1 MSLVSLFLI
10 TMVVFKAFLII
21 NIIRLMIM
29 SKEPPKRAKSIVR
42 NKFKSVQDVKE
53 FQDWRDYIK
62 ASLIEIEIQKII
74 DDEDH
79 KTYYTL

>member
-1 MSLVSLFLI
+1 MSLVSIFLI
-10 TMVVFKAFLII
+10 AMMVLKVFLVF
-21 NIIRLMIM
+21 NIIRLMLK
-29 SKEPPKRAKSIVR
+29 SAEPPKRAKAVVR

-79 KTYYTL
+79 KTYYSL

>member
-10 TMVVFKAFLII
+10 AMVVFKVFLIV
-21 NIIRLMIM
+21 NIIRLMIK
-29 SKEPPKRAKSIVR
+29 SAEPPKRAKSIVR

-53 FQDWRDYIK
+53 FQDWRDHIK
-62 ASLIEIEIQKII
+62 TSLIEIEIQKII
-74 DDEDH
+74 DDEDY

>member
-29 SKEPPKRAKSIVR
+29 SEEPPKRAKSIVR

-79 KTYYTL
+79 KTYHTL